1 MCGWLFGSVCI
12 SFHFFCLFDISTVV
26 SQGDAELVYSR
37 YKPSSIRQFGC
48 IGEGLF
54 PVIECTGFSHIVKR
68 QVDLLQV
75 FGGCMGV
82 DFCGFAAAVCQPFLN
97 VG

>member
-1 MCGWLFGSVCI
+1 M
-12 SFHFFCLFDISTVV
+12 
-26 SQGDAELVYSR
+26 
-37 YKPSSIRQFGC
+37 GC